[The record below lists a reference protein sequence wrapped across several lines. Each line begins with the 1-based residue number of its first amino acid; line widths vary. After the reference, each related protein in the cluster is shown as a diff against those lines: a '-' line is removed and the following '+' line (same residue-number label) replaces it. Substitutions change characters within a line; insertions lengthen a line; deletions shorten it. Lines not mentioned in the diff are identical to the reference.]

1 MKNNRPAKVFL
12 SLFFLVSFLDILGVI
27 LNNALMQ
34 AIFKPMI
41 ILSLM
46 AAYFFGTEKPNN
58 WYLLALSFSFLGD
71 VFLLDKNDMFLQ
83 GIGAF
88 LVTQILYVYILSKE
102 LTKTT
107 LKQKLI
113 AILPFVIYYFVLIT
127 ILKQNLGSLLIP
139 VMIYGSVISLFGI
152 TAFLTYLQRR
162 DRLSLVLFIGALLF
176 ILSDS
181 LIALQNFH
189 QPNEFFPSIIMITY
203 VLAQY
208 YIYLYMRDKAEELVF
223 I

>member
-46 AAYFFGTEKPNN
+46 AAYFFGTERPNN

-83 GIGAF
+83 GI
-88 LVTQILYVYILSKE
+88 
-102 LTKTT
+102 
-107 LKQKLI
+107 
-113 AILPFVIYYFVLIT
+113 
-127 ILKQNLGSLLIP
+127 
-139 VMIYGSVISLFGI
+139 
-152 TAFLTYLQRR
+152 
-162 DRLSLVLFIGALLF
+162 
-176 ILSDS
+176 
-181 LIALQNFH
+181 
-189 QPNEFFPSIIMITY
+189 
-203 VLAQY
+203 
-208 YIYLYMRDKAEELVF
+208 
-223 I
+223 